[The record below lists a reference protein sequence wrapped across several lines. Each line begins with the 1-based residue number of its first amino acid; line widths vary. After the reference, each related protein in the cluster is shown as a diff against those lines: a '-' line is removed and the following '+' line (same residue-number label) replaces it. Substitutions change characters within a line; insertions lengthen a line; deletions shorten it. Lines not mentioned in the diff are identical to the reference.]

1 MTKIRAAITGIG
13 GYIPDYVLTNDELS
27 NMVDT
32 TDEWIMQRIGI
43 KERRILREPGK
54 ATSDLG
60 ARAVQDLLDR
70 SNTDP
75 EEIEVLIT
83 ATITP
88 DMFFPNASNLI
99 AHKTGL
105 KNAWTFDMAA
115 ACSGF
120 LFALETA
127 SNFVESGKYK
137 KVVVVG
143 ADKMSSIVDYTDR
156 TTCPL
161 FGDAAAC
168 VMVEPGK
175 DENGVIDRMLHVD
188 GSGGP
193 HLHMKA
199 GGSLRPASHDT
210 VDNKEHFVF
219 QEGQTVF
226 KFAVSNM
233 ADISVDMMK
242 KHDIEPDDL
251 AWLVPHQA
259 NMRIIEAVA
268 RRMGI
273 TREQVMINIH
283 RYGNTTAA
291 TIPLCLW
298 EWEDKLKKGDKII
311 LSAFGGGFTWG
322 AIYVKWA
329 YDGSSRAGKTSKA

>member
-1 MTKIRAAITGIG
+1 
-13 GYIPDYVLTNDELS
+13 
-27 NMVDT
+27 
-32 TDEWIMQRIGI
+32 
-43 KERRILREPGK
+43 
-54 ATSDLG
+54 
-60 ARAVQDLLDR
+60 
-70 SNTDP
+70 
-75 EEIEVLIT
+75 
-83 ATITP
+83 
-88 DMFFPNASNLI
+88 
-99 AHKTGL
+99 
-105 KNAWTFDMAA
+105 
-115 ACSGF
+115 
-120 LFALETA
+120 LETA
-127 SNFVESGKYK
+127 SNFIESGKYK
-137 KVVVVG
+137 KVIVVG
-143 ADKMSSIVDYTDR
+143 TDKMSAIVDYTDR

-168 VMVEPGK
+168 VLVEPSQ
-175 DENGVIDRMLHVD
+175 DENGVIDTMLHVD

-199 GGSLRPASHDT
+199 GGSLRPASHET
-210 VDNKEHFVF
+210 VENKEHFVF

-242 KHDIEPDDL
+242 KHNIAADEL
-251 AWLVPHQA
+251 SWLVPHQA

-273 TREQVMINIH
+273 TREQVMINIQ

-298 EWEDKLKKGDKII
+298 EWENKLKKGDKII

-329 YDGSSRAGKTSKA
+329 YDGAGKAGKAHKV